1 VLVPI
6 PVNAFLN
13 HVFGG
18 FSITPYEIIKVQK
31 RVSEAFESQF
41 YQEAGVVGGKTLV
54 LVRVTLL
61 DSAIPTLQGIAL

>member
-1 VLVPI
+1 MKSLKYRK
-6 PVNAFLN
+6 
-13 HVFGG
+13 GYRR
-18 FSITPYEIIKVQK
+18 T
-31 RVSEAFESQF
+31 FESQF